1 MSVKKK
7 SCIAVVTILVVMFI
21 LPLLVVHIVSSDAGM
36 ALCFILFFAV
46 NPLMVIALS
55 VMAGTEL
62 RKLWWSPLLAA
73 VLFPVFFGIVVR
85 ELVKD
90 LFIYSALYLAV
101 GLLAMIGT
109 HFGIK
114 VAKRG
119 K

>member
-7 SCIAVVTILVVMFI
+7 SCIAIVTMLIVMFI
-21 LPLLVVHIVSSDAGM
+21 LPLIAVRIVSSDAGM

-55 VMAGTEL
+55 VMAGTDI
-62 RKLWWSPLLAA
+62 RKLWWMPFLAA
-73 VLFPVFFGIVVR
+73 VVFPVFFGIVVM
-85 ELVKD
+85 ELVMD
-90 LFIYSALYLAV
+90 LFVYSALYLAV

-109 HFGIK
+109 HFGMK
-114 VAKRG
+114 LAKGG

>member
-7 SCIAVVTILVVMFI
+7 SCIVIVTMLIVMFI
-21 LPLLVVHIVSSDAGM
+21 LPLIAVRIVSSDVGM

-62 RKLWWSPLLAA
+62 RKLWWIPLLAA
-73 VLFPVFFGIVVR
+73 VLFPVFFSIIVM

-90 LFIYSALYLAV
+90 LFIYSAVYLAV
-101 GLLAMIGT
+101 GLLTMIGA

-114 VAKRG
+114 AAKRG
-119 K
+119 R

>member
-7 SCIAVVTILVVMFI
+7 SCIAIVTMLIVMFI
-21 LPLLVVHIVSSDAGM
+21 LPLIAVRIVSSDAGM

-62 RKLWWSPLLAA
+62 RKLWWIPLLAA
-73 VLFPVFFGIVVR
+73 VLFPVFFGIVVK
-85 ELVKD
+85 ELLID

>member
-7 SCIAVVTILVVMFI
+7 SCIAIVTMLVVMLI
-21 LPLLVVHIVSSDAGM
+21 LPLIAVRIVSSDAGM

-46 NPLMVIALS
+46 NPLVVISLS

-62 RKLWWSPLLAA
+62 RKLWWVPLLAA
-73 VLFPVFFGIVVR
+73 VVFPLFFGIVVM
-85 ELVKD
+85 ELVTD

-101 GLLAMIGT
+101 GLLAMIGM

>member
-7 SCIAVVTILVVMFI
+7 SCIAIVTMLIVMFI
-21 LPLLVVHIVSSDAGM
+21 LPLIAVRIVSSDAGM
-36 ALCFILFFAV
+36 TLCFILFFAV
-46 NPLMVIALS
+46 NPLMVIVLS

-62 RKLWWSPLLAA
+62 KKLWWIPLLAA

-85 ELVKD
+85 ELVKG

-101 GLLAMIGT
+101 GLLAMTGM

>member
-7 SCIAVVTILVVMFI
+7 SCIAVVPILVVMFI

-62 RKLWWSPLLAA
+62 RKLWWIPILAA
-73 VLFPVFFGIVVR
+73 VLFPVFFGIVVKV
-85 ELVKD
+85 LIKD
-90 LFIYSALYLAV
+90 LYIYSALYLAV

-114 VAKRG
+114 AAQRG

>member
-1 MSVKKK
+1 MSVRKK
-7 SCIAVVTILVVMFI
+7 SYIAIVTMLVVMLI
-21 LPLLVVHIVSSDAGM
+21 LPLIAVRIVSSDAGM

-46 NPLMVIALS
+46 NPLMVISLS

-62 RKLWWSPLLAA
+62 RKLWWVPLLAA
-73 VLFPVFFGIVVR
+73 VLFPVFFSIIVT

-90 LFIYSALYLAV
+90 LFVYSVLYLAV
-101 GLLAMIGT
+101 GLLAMIGM

>member
-1 MSVKKK
+1 MCVKKK
-7 SCIAVVTILVVMFI
+7 ICIAIVTMLVVMFI
-21 LPLLVVHIVSSDAGM
+21 LPLIAVHIVSSDAGM

-55 VMAGTEL
+55 IMAGTEL
-62 RKLWWSPLLAA
+62 RKLWWIPLLAA
-73 VLFPVFFGIVVR
+73 VLFPVFFGIVVK
-85 ELVKD
+85 ELLID

-114 VAKRG
+114 VVKRG